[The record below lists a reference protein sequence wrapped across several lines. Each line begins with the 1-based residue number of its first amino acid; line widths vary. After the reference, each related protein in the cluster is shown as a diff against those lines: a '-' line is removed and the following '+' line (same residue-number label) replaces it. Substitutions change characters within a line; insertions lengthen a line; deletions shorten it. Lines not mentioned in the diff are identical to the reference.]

1 LYEQSGTV
9 LDWNTEGNKTM
20 TTKNTELKNEPNAFQ
35 QAIEAGR
42 AWQRAGE
49 NNAKGDALAIVA
61 LCAVWSEFEFTYTVG
76 RANDEKD
83 EPRTI
88 KLAQMFEEIKSENGS
103 NDTRAINA
111 RFNTL
116 SRVLFGISEPTNAQA
131 QSIRRSLLSARY
143 LVQQGAS
150 VSLKGTKL
158 VVPYASVTPAP
169 KADATD
175 NDKELFNAM
184 KDKPFVLD
192 GRKGASL
199 SELRNRAAA
208 AFPTKKRPAKAKQ
221 EASREESMAASIAF
235 LNTCLEHINDP
246 KASEAEIALSTARRM
261 ELFKLAS
268 QIAAYF
274 SSDPL
279 EETEQKEEKKAA

>member
-1 LYEQSGTV
+1 
-9 LDWNTEGNKTM
+9 M
-20 TTKNTELKNEPNAFQ
+20 TTNNTDNSRSNEPTAFQ
-35 QAIEAGR
+35 QALEAGR
-42 AWQRAGE
+42 AWTRAGE

-61 LCAVWSEFEFTYTVG
+61 LCHVWNDFEFTYTVE

-143 LVQQGAS
+143 LIQQGAS
-150 VSLKGTKL
+150 VSLKGSKL
-158 VVPYASVTPAP
+158 VVPYSSVTPAP

-175 NDKELFNAM
+175 NDKAVFEAM

-192 GRKGASL
+192 GKKGASL

-208 AFPTKKRPAKAKQ
+208 AFPTKKRPAKAKV

-246 KASEAEIALSTARRM
+246 NASEADVALSSARRV
-261 ELFKLAS
+261 ELFKLAN

-274 SSDPL
+274 SADPMD
-279 EETEQKEEKKAA
+279 EGEGTDTEEKKAA